1 MSWGVF
7 GPLTFR
13 VGKNGGKVTVF
24 GAWFVAL
31 PLVSMLLSSGSPP
44 PEEAT
49 HELLENGDW
58 KG

>member
-1 MSWGVF
+1 
-7 GPLTFR
+7 
-13 VGKNGGKVTVF
+13 VTVF